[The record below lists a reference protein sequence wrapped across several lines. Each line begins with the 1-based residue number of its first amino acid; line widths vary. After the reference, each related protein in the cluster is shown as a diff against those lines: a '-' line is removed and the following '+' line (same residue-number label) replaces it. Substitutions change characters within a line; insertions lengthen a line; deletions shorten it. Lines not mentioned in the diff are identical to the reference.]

1 MTAGAAFT
9 AFMLPLRFDAGRLA
23 ADLARVEPGD
33 WVPHFNRGYY
43 EGDWS
48 AVALRSIGGSARRI
62 NPAPVPVE
70 EHADTPLMARFP
82 YFREVAAAFH
92 MPLRTVRLLRLG
104 ARSSILEHRD
114 EYLGYED
121 GQVRF
126 HIPVVT
132 SPLVEF
138 RLAGHRLDMAPGE
151 TWYADFNHPHSVRNR
166 ADIDRVHLVIDGF
179 VNDWVHDVF
188 KEARRAY
195 ATESSGKGPN

>member
-1 MTAGAAFT
+1 MLMAFNLD
-9 AFMLPLRFDAGRLA
+9 AEFDPGRLA
-23 ADLARVEPGD
+23 ADLALVEPGD

-48 AVALRSIGGSARRI
+48 AVALRAIGGHVRRI

-70 EHADTPLMARFP
+70 EYADTPLMARFP
-82 YFREVAAAFH
+82 YFRDVVAAFP
-92 MPLRTVRLLRLG
+92 MPLRTVRLMRLG

-126 HIPVVT
+126 HIPIVT

-138 RLAGHRLDMAPGE
+138 VVGGQRIALPVGA
-151 TWYADFNHPHSVRNR
+151 
-166 ADIDRVHLVIDGF
+166 
-179 VNDWVHDVF
+179 
-188 KEARRAY
+188 
-195 ATESSGKGPN
+195 